1 MKARVKQAQTEHA
14 DLVFLSGQKDLK
26 IKELDKQL
34 VDMQAKLE
42 KVLQKIYTPA
52 ANDIVKGLKKEI
64 GGAENIVPRK
74 QEFIVSRGL
83 QHSISQD
90 SQNIDPNRLEHAHS

>member
-34 VDMQAKLE
+34 VDM
-42 KVLQKIYTPA
+42 
-52 ANDIVKGLKKEI
+52 
-64 GGAENIVPRK
+64 
-74 QEFIVSRGL
+74 
-83 QHSISQD
+83 
-90 SQNIDPNRLEHAHS
+90 